1 MPPNKLSDLVS
12 VLQVAITPAILI
24 SGVGL
29 VLLSMTNRFARAVD
43 RSRDL
48 AHQLRAAAATDRR
61 RLEGEL
67 AILYQRAQLIQSAI
81 ILAVFSILFA
91 ALLIMTLFL
100 VALQQWD
107 LTSFIVLLFFCCL
120 LTLTLSLATFIMDIR
135 LSLKALR
142 LELGRDNP
150 ESK

>member
-43 RSRDL
+43 RTREL
-48 AHQLRAAAATDRR
+48 ARQLRATAATDRR

-67 AILYQRAQLIQSAI
+67 GILYQRAQLIQTAI
-81 ILAVFSILFA
+81 IFGVFSILFA

-100 VALQQWD
+100 IALLQWT
-107 LTSFIVLLFFCCL
+107 LVSIVVLLFFCCL
-120 LTLTLSLATFIMDIR
+120 LSLTISLVSFIMDIR

-142 LELGRDNP
+142 LELGQDNA
-150 ESK
+150 ETK